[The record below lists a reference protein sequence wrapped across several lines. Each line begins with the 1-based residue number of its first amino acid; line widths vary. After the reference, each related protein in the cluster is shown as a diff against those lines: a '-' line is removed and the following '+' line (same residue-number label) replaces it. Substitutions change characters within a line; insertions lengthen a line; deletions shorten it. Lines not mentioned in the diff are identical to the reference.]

1 MDACANGLPLR
12 RVAPQVTST
21 GHAILRTS
29 SRFWRGV
36 FLFAGMLGCGF
47 MSSREVH
54 GVSAGKI
61 SSARE
66 TETAVAVRF
75 TGRLDAEGFPASAAW
90 EKAPAIRFDH
100 DWLGKN
106 ADPQRETQVQ
116 LLWTPDALYL
126 KFLARYHSITV
137 FSDAEANGRRD
148 KLWERDV
155 AEVFLQPPESGARQY
170 KEIEVSPNGLW
181 IDLDIGPGEKRDTQS
196 GLRRR
201 AKVDEQNKTWVAEL
215 ALPMK
220 SLTVQFDPTRTWRVN
235 FFRVEGAS
243 EPRFYSAWRPTGTPV
258 PNFHVPDCFDKLAF
272 EN

>member
-1 MDACANGLPLR
+1 MDACANGLPLKCVAS
-12 RVAPQVTST
+12 RVVDVR
-21 GHAILRTS
+21 HAILRTS
-29 SRFWRGV
+29 SRFWRGA

-47 MSSREVH
+47 VSSREVH
-54 GVSAGKI
+54 GVSVGKT

-66 TETAVAVRF
+66 TETAIAVRF
-75 TGRLDAEGFPASAAW
+75 TGQLDTEGFPVSAAW

-100 DWLGKN
+100 DWQGKN
-106 ADPQRETQVQ
+106 ADPKRETQVQ

-126 KFLARYHSITV
+126 KFLARYRSITV
-137 FSDAEANGRRD
+137 FGDAEPDGRRD

-181 IDLDIGPGEKRDTQS
+181 IDLDIGPGEKRDLQS

-220 SLTVQFDPTRTWRVN
+220 SLTTQFDPTKTWRVN
-235 FFRVEGAS
+235 FFRIEEAS

-258 PNFHVPDCFDKLAF
+258 PNFHVPDCFDNLVF
-272 EN
+272 GN